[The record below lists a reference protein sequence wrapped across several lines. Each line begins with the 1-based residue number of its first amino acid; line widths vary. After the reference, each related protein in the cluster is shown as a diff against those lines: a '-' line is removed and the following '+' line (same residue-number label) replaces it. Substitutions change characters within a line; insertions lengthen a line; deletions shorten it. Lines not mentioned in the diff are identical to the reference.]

1 MTIISL
7 WLQRRVCCDLQ
18 FELTLCS
25 LFLIILD
32 FDARRLIKRQK
43 LTHPLHEARA
53 PLVATPVGVASQHVS
68 KAGRRQLDESL
79 PPRRNRRG
87 DDKRRPAI
95 DATTSG
101 NASFWCFFTSIIQ
114 ENAAR
119 KTKQTP
125 PLHNVHDGVQM
136 RFTMGQIPVKCSNS
150 PAVIKATAAIA
161 NLRNGIFGADS

>member
-32 FDARRLIKRQK
+32 FDATRLIKRQK

-53 PLVATPVGVASQHVS
+53 PLVATPVGVASQHVG

-101 NASFWCFFTSIIQ
+101 NASTNGGNPERASMVG
-114 ENAAR
+114 
-119 KTKQTP
+119 T
-125 PLHNVHDGVQM
+125 VG
-136 RFTMGQIPVKCSNS
+136 MGLEVNLSEVCAES
-150 PAVIKATAAIA
+150 PHILSQGCDLV
-161 NLRNGIFGADS
+161 LG